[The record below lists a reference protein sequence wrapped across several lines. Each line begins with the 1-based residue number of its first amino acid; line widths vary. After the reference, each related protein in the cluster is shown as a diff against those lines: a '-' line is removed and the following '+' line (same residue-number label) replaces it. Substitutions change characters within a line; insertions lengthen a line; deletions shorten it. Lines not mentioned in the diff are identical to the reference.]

1 MARSDRLPTVRRAV
15 FVVWATPPKG
25 RRSLVLGT
33 DLGVDEV
40 AYLAQDWRPGLA
52 ADPMKYPR
60 YLWRTVRLLLRHRPR
75 VVFVQSPPSPAV
87 WTVALYCAVTGAR
100 FVVDAHSD
108 AFQRERWLRPRWLNR
123 LAARRAAATLVTDP
137 HWAAWLE
144 RRGARAMVIPDIP
157 KVTSGDRFPPAPS
170 SAAGVE
176 LLVVNTWGA
185 DEPLREVIAAA
196 AELPEV
202 TFHVT
207 GRRDH
212 RVEQLGP
219 IPGNVHFTDFLP
231 VADYERLMA
240 SVHGVV
246 CLTTRDHTM
255 QRGACEALSKARP
268 IVTSRW
274 PLLESYFS
282 AGTVH
287 VDNTA
292 AGIRDGVRELMV
304 HYADYASAIA
314 ELRQRR
320 WDEWLDRRS
329 ALIELVTDSADRA
342 SASRRLGGT
351 P

>member
-1 MARSDRLPTVRRAV
+1 MARSDRRPTVPRAV
-15 FVVWATPPKG
+15 FVVWGTPPKG

-33 DLGVDEV
+33 DLGVEEV
-40 AYLAQDWRPGLA
+40 AYLADEWRPGLTS
-52 ADPMKYPR
+52 DPLKYPR
-60 YLWRTVRLLLRHRPR
+60 YLWRTLRLLVSRRPR
-75 VVFVQSPPSPAV
+75 VVFVQSPPSPAT
-87 WTVALYCAVTGAR
+87 WTAAIYGAMTGAQ
-100 FVVDAHSD
+100 FVIDAHSD

-123 LAARRAAATLVTDP
+123 LVARRAAATLVTDP
-137 HWAAWLE
+137 HWAARLE
-144 RRGARAMVIPDIP
+144 RDGARAMVIPDIP
-157 KVTSGDRFPPAPS
+157 TPRSHDPVPS
-170 SAAGVE
+170 TDQAESTFE
-176 LLVVNTWGA
+176 LLVVNTWSA
-185 DEPLREVIAAA
+185 DEPLQEVVAAA

-202 TFHVT
+202 RFHVT
-207 GRRDH
+207 GRRDG
-212 RVEQLGP
+212 RVLQLGP
-219 IPGNVHFTDFLP
+219 VPANVRFTDFLS
-231 VADYERLMA
+231 VAEYERLMA

-255 QRGACEALSKARP
+255 QRGACEALSLARP

-292 AGIRDGVRELMV
+292 AGIRDGVRTLMA
-304 HYADYASAIA
+304 HYGEYASAIG

-351 P
+351 S